1 MIPKQEVQH
10 IAKLAR
16 IELSKK
22 EEEKFQKE
30 LSSILDFVKK
40 LDEINIVNVK
50 KIGQITGLEGVVRDD
65 NNVLKQDF
73 SDKIL
78 KQAPSKK
85 GRYIKV
91 PKILGWKQLN
101 ISINH

>member
-1 MIPKQEVQH
+1 MISKQEVQH

-16 IELSKK
+16 IELNKE

-40 LDEINIVNVK
+40 LDKINTDNVERM
-50 KIGQITGLEGVVRDD
+50 GQITGLEGVVRND

-78 KQAPSKK
+78 KQAPNKK
-85 GRYIKV
+85 SRYIKV
-91 PKILGWKQLN
+91 PKILG
-101 ISINH
+101 